1 MDLLKQWTEQAKVA
15 LTEARQLC
23 GDAHEYNE
31 DAKNCLKNSV
41 KQHQQLSELAKL
53 TASQCARL
61 DSSTSLIKQLLNLVQ
76 NHPTFGQLNDLHDRL
91 ELSLKRLREC
101 VLDPALGS
109 EYPNLYSF
117 VDDASLEDLKT
128 RLRRVTDGVWNAY
141 EKLSG
146 LLEEDICEQY
156 HIRLG
161 AISLDFLPP
170 VNNDIAE
177 TLAELLLQVA
187 QHYDQCSEALT
198 IYSGLSDVEK
208 KELIEI
214 LRYDSN
220 HVPSVLRDLRTG
232 LEETKTYHSTV
243 LRYKQ
248 NVDASTKK
256 LEQLAEEL
264 NKNQLTNRRHEAAHE
279 LMSAHTGLEI
289 PQLAQELIQLERH
302 YTQFAKSYYALL
314 QEIHRRQAYEKRVR
328 SVVDSLVYK
337 LEQEQQ
343 TETKARIDFCTQ
355 YGDYLPQTL
364 WNAVTDPPLHFEII
378 EHQYTELPNVKS
390 LVDRKAKR
398 DKGQQQNST
407 KR

>member
-1 MDLLKQWTEQAKVA
+1 MDLLKQWTEQAKEA

-23 GDAHEYNE
+23 GDAYEYNE
-31 DAKNCLKNSV
+31 AAKNCLKISA

-91 ELSLKRLREC
+91 EKSLKRLREC

-117 VDDASLEDLKT
+117 VDDTSLEDLKT
-128 RLRRVTDGVWNAY
+128 RLRGVTDGVWNAY

-156 HIRLG
+156 HVRLG
-161 AISLDFLPP
+161 SIPLDFLPP
-170 VNNDIAE
+170 VNND
-177 TLAELLLQVA
+177 LAESLADLLLQVA
-187 QHYDQCSEALT
+187 QHFDQCSEALT
-198 IYSGLSDVEK
+198 IYVGLSDVEK
-208 KELIEI
+208 KELTEI
-214 LRYDSN
+214 LRNDSN
-220 HVPSVLRDLRTG
+220 HVPAVLEDLRTG
-232 LEETKTYHSTV
+232 LEETKAYHLTV
-243 LRYKQ
+243 LEYQRT
-248 NVDASTKK
+248 VDASAKR
-256 LEQLAEEL
+256 LEELAEEL

-302 YTQFAKSYYALL
+302 YNHFAKAYHLLL

-328 SVVDSLVYK
+328 SVVDNLVYK

-343 TETKARIDFCTQ
+343 TETKSRIDFCTQ

-378 EHQYTELPNVKS
+378 EHQYTELPNVKIP
-390 LVDRKAKR
+390 A
-398 DKGQQQNST
+398 DKKVKKDKTSNNH
-407 KR
+407 

>member
-1 MDLLKQWTEQAKVA
+1 MDLLKQWTEQAKEA
-15 LTEARQLC
+15 LTEARKLC
-23 GDAHEYNE
+23 GDAYEYNE
-31 DAKNCLKNSV
+31 ASKDCLRNSA
-41 KQHQQLSELAKL
+41 KQHQQLNELAKL

-91 ELSLKRLREC
+91 ESSLKRLREC

-117 VDDASLEDLKT
+117 VDDAALEDLKT
-128 RLRRVTDGVWNAY
+128 RLRGVTDGVWNAY

-146 LLEEDICEQY
+146 LLEEDVCERY
-156 HIRLG
+156 HTALK

-170 VNNDIAE
+170 VNND
-177 TLAELLLQVA
+177 LAESLADLLLQVA
-187 QHYDQCSEALT
+187 QHFDQCSEALT

-208 KELIEI
+208 KELIEV

-220 HVPSVLRDLRTG
+220 HVPAVLEDLRTG
-232 LEETKTYHSTV
+232 LEETKAYHLTV
-243 LRYKQ
+243 LEYKQ
-248 NVDASTKK
+248 TVDASAKR
-256 LEQLAEEL
+256 LEELAEEL

-302 YTQFAKSYYALL
+302 YTHFAKAYHLLL
-314 QEIHRRQAYEKRVR
+314 QEIHRRRAYEKRVR
-328 SVVDSLVYK
+328 SVVDDLVYK

-343 TETKARIDFCTQ
+343 IETKSRIDFCTQ

-378 EHQYTELPNVKS
+378 EHQYTELPNVKIPS
-390 LVDRKAKR
+390 EKKLKK
-398 DKGQQQNST
+398 DKNSNNH
-407 KR
+407 